1 MRKTKDILLN
11 IPISVITGLKAPIQN
26 VGNVEN
32 RGWDLSLNWQDR
44 VSEFD
49 YGIKFNLSD
58 VKNEVA
64 YLGGTQEI
72 IANNSI
78 IKIGHPIYS
87 IYGYETEGIFQ
98 TPEEIENAPAQ
109 FGSLQPG
116 NIRYKDQLTVD
127 TDGDG
132 VMDAGD
138 GVINADDR
146 VIIGDQ
152 FPRFTYGINLNAGYK
167 GFDLGIDLQGV
178 GKRDILLGG
187 DLVFPLFNA
196 GKIQKWHVQECWS
209 PENTNAKFPILAATS
224 FGSNDIQASDTWVFN
239 GSYLRVRNITLG
251 YTLPKQ
257 LLSKIFIKNL
267 RVYFSG
273 QNLLTFDKLPKGI
286 DPLVPNDS
294 QGAIYPIAKSYTF
307 GIDLSF

>member
-1 MRKTKDILLN
+1 MIFHKWHHCQKIHFVHQTYI
-11 IPISVITGLKAPIQN
+11 I
-26 VGNVEN
+26 
-32 RGWDLSLNWQDR
+32 
-44 VSEFD
+44 
-49 YGIKFNLSD
+49 
-58 VKNEVA
+58 
-64 YLGGTQEI
+64 QEI

-78 IKIGHPIYS
+78 IKIGYPIYS

-167 GFDLGIDLQGV
+167 GFDLGIDC
-178 GKRDILLGG
+178 KDRI
-187 DLVFPLFNA
+187 
-196 GKIQKWHVQECWS
+196 W
-209 PENTNAKFPILAATS
+209 
-224 FGSNDIQASDTWVFN
+224 
-239 GSYLRVRNITLG
+239 
-251 YTLPKQ
+251 
-257 LLSKIFIKNL
+257 
-267 RVYFSG
+267 
-273 QNLLTFDKLPKGI
+273 
-286 DPLVPNDS
+286 
-294 QGAIYPIAKSYTF
+294 
-307 GIDLSF
+307 

>member
-1 MRKTKDILLN
+1 M
-11 IPISVITGLKAPIQN
+11 
-26 VGNVEN
+26 
-32 RGWDLSLNWQDR
+32 
-44 VSEFD
+44 
-49 YGIKFNLSD
+49 SD
-58 VKNEVA
+58 VKNEVT

-78 IKIGHPIYS
+78 IKIGYPIYS

-178 GKRDILLGG
+178 GKRDILLGEIWFSRYLMLEKFKNG
-187 DLVFPLFNA
+187 MFKNVGPL
-196 GKIQKWHVQECWS
+196 KIQMLNSRFWQQQVLVVMIFRQVK
-209 PENTNAKFPILAATS
+209 
-224 FGSNDIQASDTWVFN
+224 
-239 GSYLRVRNITLG
+239 RG
-251 YTLPKQ
+251 YSMAL
-257 LLSKIFIKNL
+257 IC
-267 RVYFSG
+267 V
-273 QNLLTFDKLPKGI
+273 
-286 DPLVPNDS
+286 
-294 QGAIYPIAKSYTF
+294 
-307 GIDLSF
+307 